1 MKVKIVSQEEKSMV
15 TLYKKEPDGKLLYA
29 EYWIEEGQ
37 VVEHIGTVGTHGTT
51 SRADL
56 PETYNHEDEFKSDF
70 LKRFSDQGYE
80 EASQQYSY
88 VLLIQYPMK
97 SMTGT
102 KRDLWLKDKASEA
115 LISELGWRGLG
126 IVDGHDMGKTAN
138 PITEFALN
146 IYCYVVDEKL
156 GIQTI
161 KRVLKETRLDYT
173 RIKIASRELKNDGEY
188 ILKYA
193 AKKAQEFYV

>member
-1 MKVKIVSQEEKSMV
+1 ML

-56 PETYNHEDEFKSDF
+56 PETYNHEEFKIDF
-70 LKRFSDQGYE
+70 LKRFTDQGYE
-80 EASQQYSY
+80 QASKQDGYIM
-88 VLLIQYPMK
+88 LIQYPMK
-97 SMTGT
+97 SIAGC

-115 LISELGWRGLG
+115 LTSELGWKGLG
-126 IVDGHDMGKTAN
+126 VVDGHDMGKTAN
-138 PITEFALN
+138 PVTEFALN

-156 GIQTI
+156 GIQAI

-173 RIKIASRELKNDGEY
+173 RIKIASRERSSNEEY
-188 ILKYA
+188 VLKYS
-193 AKKAQEFYV
+193 AKKDQEFYV